1 MSRRNTTRQTELDK
15 VAAEFDD
22 YTERARRSGV
32 DLFDDSLPARAMRMK
47 IIQLLETANELPK
60 N

>member
-1 MSRRNTTRQTELDK
+1 MKRNTARQTELDK

-22 YTERARRSGV
+22 YTERARRTGV